1 MSRPSS
7 RRSRAAS
14 QRSCSATAIAA
25 PYIQELLDY
34 RIRREEAIAEALRD
48 GAVTPRELVD
58 KLYSQTHPWLRQA
71 AERNVTAHLL
81 KLQAE
86 GRAEPS
92 GKGWISAERQGA
104 G

>member
-1 MSRPSS
+1 MTTTVLTTDRIVLNG
-7 RRSRAAS
+7 
-14 QRSCSATAIAA
+14 TA
-25 PYIQELLDY
+25 
-34 RIRREEAIAEALRD
+34 RTREEAIAEALRD

-92 GKGWISAERQGA
+92 GKGWIFAERHGA